1 MGERAAEVTA
11 VHGLQGASKCR
22 RGCGEKGSEFV
33 FRGALTLS
41 TEGVPL
47 MGRLGPQLAATGRVS
62 QAPFSPLIPRP
73 SFGGC
78 RL

>member
-1 MGERAAEVTA
+1 MGPRVPANAE
-11 VHGLQGASKCR
+11 
-22 RGCGEKGSEFV
+22 GCGEKGTEFV
-33 FRGALTLS
+33 SRGALTLS
-41 TEGVPL
+41 LEGVLL
-47 MGRLGPQLAATGRVS
+47 MGWLGPQLTAAGRVS